1 MAREFSRSQ
10 RVGDHIQKELALII
24 QAPVR
29 DAGRGLVTISAVNL
43 STDLAYAKVY
53 VTCLEIDS
61 GNSPED
67 TQGNVSEELLGKISE
82 KEAILTMLNDHAAQF
97 RHQLSKILTTRTV
110 PKLQF
115 MFDESLERANR
126 LTSLIDSLHSEDID
140 NH

>member
-10 RVGDHIQKELALII
+10 RVGDQIQKELASII
-24 QAPVR
+24 QVPVR
-29 DAGRGLVTISAVNL
+29 DAGLGLVTISAVNL

-67 TQGNVSEELLGKISE
+67 NQGNVSEALSTNVSGK
-82 KEAILTMLNDHAAQF
+82 AIILAMLNDNAAQF
-97 RHQLSKILTTRTV
+97 RHQLSKILTTRIV

-115 MFDESLERANR
+115 MFDESLEQANR
-126 LTSLIDSLHSEDID
+126 LTSLIDSLHSEDTD